1 MANIFPRGSNW
12 IPIKLTI
19 ISTFVGVALTCGV
32 WYYFTPKYTR
42 VGYQPVQPV
51 PFPHNVHVAQLG
63 MDCRYCHS
71 FVEVAAHSNVPT
83 TQVCMNC
90 HSQVQKDNPKL
101 LPVRDSWTTGK
112 PIQWV
117 QIHKTPDYVYFNH
130 SVHVN
135 RGVSCVECHGKVN
148 EMEVVEHAKP
158 HSMKW
163 CLECHR
169 APEDHLRPVDQ
180 VTNLNWQPENEDT
193 AAFIAKYG
201 APPADPDSPPK
212 DFTAPGVKLTQQDIG
227 NTLKQREHVAPPD
240 KNCFGCHR

>member
-1 MANIFPRGSNW
+1 MANIFPRGANW
-12 IPIKLTI
+12 IPLKLNI
-19 ISTFVGVALTCGV
+19 IATFVTLFLVCGA

-42 VGYQPVQPV
+42 VGYEPVQPV
-51 PFPHNVHVAQLG
+51 PFPHKLHVAQLG

-101 LPVRDSWTTGK
+101 QPVRDSWATGK
-112 PIQWV
+112 PIEWV
-117 QIHKTPDYVYFNH
+117 QIHKTPDYAYFNH

-135 RGVSCVECHGKVN
+135 RGISCVECHGQVN
-148 EMEVVEHAKP
+148 EMEVVYHAKP

-169 APEDHLRPVDQ
+169 DPASALRPVDQ
-180 VTNLNWQPENEDT
+180 VTNLNWKPDDEDP
-193 AAFIAKYG
+193 AAFVAKYG
-201 APPADPDSPPK
+201 KPPGEESK
-212 DFTAPGVKLTQQDIG
+212 DFSEPGLKLTQEEIG
-227 NTLKQREHVAPPD
+227 STLKQREHVAPPD

>member
-1 MANIFPRGSNW
+1 MANIFPRSINW
-12 IPIKLTI
+12 LPLKLNI
-19 ISTFVGVALTCGV
+19 IGGVVSVFVVAGV

-51 PFPHNVHVAQLG
+51 PFPHNVHTDQLG

-71 FVEVAAHSNVPT
+71 FVEVAAHSNIPT

-101 LPVRDSWTTGK
+101 EPIRDSWATGK
-112 PIQWV
+112 PMEWV
-117 QIHKTPDYVYFNH
+117 QIHKTADYVYFNH
-130 SVHVN
+130 SAHVN
-135 RGVSCVECHGKVN
+135 RGVSCVECHGQVN
-148 EMEVVEHAKP
+148 QMETVYHAKP

-169 APEDHLRPVDQ
+169 EPELHLRPLDQ
-180 VTNLNWQPENEDT
+180 ITNLNWKPTPQGAETEDEAQIRVGT
-193 AAFIAKYG
+193 EIKE
-201 APPADPDSPPK
+201 
-212 DFTAPGVKLTQQDIG
+212 
-227 NTLKQREHVAPPD
+227 REHLYPPD